1 MLEINN
7 LAFAGGGVKV
17 IAYAG
22 ALKALKDKDCLK
34 NVQKVVGAS
43 GGAIAAFSI
52 ALGYQPEEIEDI
64 LKKIDFNK
72 FSDHTSKWDEVYNL
86 VFYGGLNSEKYLE
99 EFLGQL
105 LKDKGFDPDI
115 TFKQLH
121 DSQKTNID
129 LYVVCT
135 NLSTQ
140 FPEILSYE
148 NAPDEKVV
156 KFVHASGAFPIYFQ
170 PVQKTVQ
177 GVVST
182 YVDGGVTNNYPVEVF
197 DDKTAA
203 RSLPQTDN
211 KNYKTLGFKPIN
223 KEILEAYQNG
233 TEPKP
238 FVDTTTVVDQ
248 LYALA
253 EVLTSSD
260 LISCFQNHDRTV
272 FIDDHNISAL
282 SFDIT
287 AEQKEALINSGYSAT
302 CDYVT
307 RMENIML
314 AGLAVNDSNDSLV
327 L

>member
-1 MLEINN
+1 M
-7 LAFAGGGVKV
+7 
-17 IAYAG
+17 
-22 ALKALKDKDCLK
+22 
-34 NVQKVVGAS
+34 
-43 GGAIAAFSI
+43 
-52 ALGYQPEEIEDI
+52 
-64 LKKIDFNK
+64 
-72 FSDHTSKWDEVYNL
+72 
-86 VFYGGLNSEKYLE
+86 
-99 EFLGQL
+99 
-105 LKDKGFDPDI
+105 
-115 TFKQLH
+115 
-121 DSQKTNID
+121 
-129 LYVVCT
+129 CT

-156 KFVHASGAFPIYFQ
+156 KFVYASGAFPIYFQ

-203 RSLPQTDN
+203 RSLPKTDN

-302 CDYVT
+302 CDYMT

-314 AGLAVNDSNDSLV
+314 AGLGVNDSNDSLV